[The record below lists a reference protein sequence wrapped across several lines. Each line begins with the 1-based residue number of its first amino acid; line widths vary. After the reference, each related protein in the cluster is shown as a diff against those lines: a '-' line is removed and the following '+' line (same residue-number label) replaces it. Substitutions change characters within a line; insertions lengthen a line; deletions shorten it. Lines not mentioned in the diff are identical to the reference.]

1 MNLKEVLTVAKQMTA
16 ERLAESPDYELY
28 IEVDRQ
34 LKLIKSNVE
43 SGNRPT
49 DEQKEEI
56 SIGLIAVRE
65 FEQTDEEFADILG
78 KVSYLYKHPEVD
90 SVDA

>member
-1 MNLKEVLTVAKQMTA
+1 MNLKKALTVAKKMTA

-34 LKLIKSNVE
+34 LNLINANVE
-43 SGNRPT
+43 SGNTPT

-90 SVDA
+90 SVDT